1 MYPKGPKQEPAAFA
15 SQPMIEAAQ
24 VEFRRGL
31 GRGGWGV
38 GARNVRLKRS

>member
-31 GRGGWGV
+31 GRGG
-38 GARNVRLKRS
+38 GAWVLEMCA